1 MTPGQENIV
10 RMSHLFADL
19 TDEEWKKLRSIIS
32 TQRAAR
38 GETIFSEGEAAH
50 GFYMVLEGKVK
61 ILKLSAEGKEQIL
74 QIFSQSEHFAEAP
87 VFSGKRFPAWAVAL
101 TDCVLAYFPAGDF
114 RALLSESTS
123 IALNM
128 LGALSRYMHHLVA
141 VVEELS
147 LKEVPARLARFLLDN
162 AGPPGAT
169 PGPREYRLATT
180 KGDLALRLGT
190 TSETFSRVFGRMKK
204 LDIVSEKNRRI
215 LLHRE
220 DVLRDM
226 VHGMKL

>member
-1 MTPGQENIV
+1 
-10 RMSHLFADL
+10 
-19 TDEEWKKLRSIIS
+19 
-32 TQRAAR
+32 
-38 GETIFSEGEAAH
+38 
-50 GFYMVLEGKVK
+50 
-61 ILKLSAEGKEQIL
+61 
-74 QIFSQSEHFAEAP
+74 
-87 VFSGKRFPAWAVAL
+87 
-101 TDCVLAYFPAGDF
+101 
-114 RALLSESTS
+114 
-123 IALNM
+123 M

-162 AGPPGAT
+162 AGPPGTT

-204 LDIVSEKNRRI
+204 LGIVSEKNRRI
-215 LLHRE
+215 LLHME